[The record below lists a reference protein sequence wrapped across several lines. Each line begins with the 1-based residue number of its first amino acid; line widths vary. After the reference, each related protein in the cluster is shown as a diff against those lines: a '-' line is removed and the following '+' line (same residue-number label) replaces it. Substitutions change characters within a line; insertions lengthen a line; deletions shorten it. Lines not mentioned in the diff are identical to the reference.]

1 MSSSKIRKVDFG
13 GDAAPENENKPDEEP
28 QVGQTTDEQAPGEVV
43 ESKENQQEEEKKS
56 EQEEKIS
63 QQEEEK
69 RSQHEEEKRSQHEE
83 EKRSQHEET
92 KTEEQ
97 VEELK
102 ADQQLPTEEVQD
114 AEDAEEEAQ
123 KEDEESAEQAKKF
136 EQLKKVFETQTVDDD
151 DRLTQTEQVA
161 DAEILQPEAAPDTQS
176 IQPEDFM
183 NMNLTLLRTLSSDY
197 FLNKH
202 SPSFKCLEQ
211 YLCSRSDLRLTLNF
225 FPPLPDPGLDEALN
239 FIRKDMKS

>member
-1 MSSSKIRKVDFG
+1 V
-13 GDAAPENENKPDEEP
+13 NKKKKR
-28 QVGQTTDEQAPGEVV
+28 
-43 ESKENQQEEEKKS
+43 SQQEEEKR
-56 EQEEKIS
+56 S
-63 QQEEEK
+63 QHEEEK

-151 DRLTQTEQVA
+151 DDRLTQTEQVA
-161 DAEILQPEAAPDTQS
+161 DAEILPPEPAPDTQS

-211 YLCSRSDLRLTLNF
+211 YLCSRSDLRLTFKL
-225 FPPLPDPGLDEALN
+225 FPAAPRSRTG
-239 FIRKDMKS
+239 